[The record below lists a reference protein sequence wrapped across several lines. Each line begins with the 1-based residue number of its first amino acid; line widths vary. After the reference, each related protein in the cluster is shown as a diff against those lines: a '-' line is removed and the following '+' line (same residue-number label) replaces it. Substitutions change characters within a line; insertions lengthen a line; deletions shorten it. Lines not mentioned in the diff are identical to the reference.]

1 LKLIIIYADIS
12 LNLTIERDNRT
23 LLNKN
28 MNATDIVIT
37 APAEFY
43 EFSNYET
50 DQIIDNIVL
59 PNKKLSVDYKLKVTK
74 IPGKEIPRV
83 EYYICSDDKTD
94 ETK

>member
-1 LKLIIIYADIS
+1 
-12 LNLTIERDNRT
+12 
-23 LLNKN
+23 
-28 MNATDIVIT
+28 MNASDIVIT

-43 EFSNYET
+43 KFCSYET

-59 PNKKLSVDYKLKVTK
+59 PNEKLPVDYKLKVTK

-83 EYYICSDDKTD
+83 EYEFSTDDKTD